1 MRRNQRIMSLL
12 LSVPRSRRRSRFE
25 AAALAVRAVRRA
37 VARFVRLCYTMWR
50 SVAMGGK
57 IPIAESERGS
67 KNIST
72 LCKWSVAP
80 RGISYPFTRR
90 SFS

>member
-1 MRRNQRIMSLL
+1 MSLL

-25 AAALAVRAVRRA
+25 AAALAVRAIRRA

-50 SVAMGGK
+50 SVAMGDK
-57 IPIAESERGS
+57 IPVAESKQG
-67 KNIST
+67 KLNIST
-72 LCKWSVAP
+72 LCKWPVAP
-80 RGISYPFTRR
+80 RGISYPFAER